1 MKIIKLHDA
10 ITNGR
15 VWYVDAEKIQY
26 FGDMEKCTNVCFA
39 GDEYCFISVIE
50 KPEEII
56 DLINEVKRRENDD
69 RSN

>member
-10 ITNGR
+10 TINSR

-26 FGDMEKCTNVCFA
+26 FGDVGEYTNVCFA

-56 DLINEVKRRENDD
+56 DLINEVKA
-69 RSN
+69 